1 MCPLARPTHRVRV
14 GGAGRDYIESIRIG
28 RNFTSWQ
35 IWWAILLAFICILCL
50 LPLCLLEIKKCARQ
64 DMLQILHVQHSKTW
78 THIFCLSPQ
87 HVWRFR
93 VWRCTSDVWLI
104 MILIKIV
111 PFNLL
116 LWALFRLW
124 SQLTLFVQLQ
134 LHYLQSSDRE
144 IRHLHCPQREN
155 RVSIWDW
162 LPKNK

>member
-14 GGAGRDYIESIRIG
+14 GGAGRDYIESIRV
-28 RNFTSWQ
+28 
-35 IWWAILLAFICILCL
+35 LADLMSHSACFHLHLVPASIMPIKNQNVQGKICYKFYMCSTWN
-50 LPLCLLEIKKCARQ
+50 
-64 DMLQILHVQHSKTW
+64 SKTW
-78 THIFCLSPQ
+78 THLFCLSPQ
-87 HVWRFR
+87 YVWRFR

-104 MILIKIV
+104 MILIKIA

-144 IRHLHCPQREN
+144 IRHLHCPQRKN

>member
-14 GGAGRDYIESIRIG
+14 GRAGRDYIESIRIG

-50 LPLCLLEIKKCARQ
+50 LPLCYKFYMCSTWN
-64 DMLQILHVQHSKTW
+64 SKTW
-78 THIFCLSPQ
+78 THLFCLSPQ
-87 HVWRFR
+87 YVWRFR

-104 MILIKIV
+104 MILIKIA